1 MEELNPATLISF
13 MVIGVTALSK
23 GFDLAMAAIQ
33 KARKNGVPS
42 LREQQQKD
50 ISKIKQVL
58 IEGSPG
64 SPSLVSQVQMN
75 TKLLSDHLIE
85 SRERR
90 KK

>member
-1 MEELNPATLISF
+1 MEELNPATLIGLI
-13 MVIGVTALSK
+13 VVGTTTLSK
-23 GFDLAMAAIQ
+23 GFDLALAAVQ
-33 KARKNGVPS
+33 KFRSNGTPS

-64 SPSLVSQVQMN
+64 SPSLVSQVQLN
-75 TKLLSDHLIE
+75 TRLLSDHLVE
-85 SRERR
+85 SRNM